1 MGLTWR
7 DGVTTIFMA
16 AIAAIYAAFLGGT
29 SAWLISSAR
38 GTTTAVLVLGMVG
51 GCAIG
56 AVGELYTG
64 PQPRHTR
71 VLRAIATTL
80 GLAALIAGI
89 IGLITGST
97 VALAV
102 LVVATFA
109 LWLIS
114 TARHAFTR
122 RPGATLHRDRH
133 EIIRP
138 PDPAKRQDTA

>member
-7 DGVTTIFMA
+7 DGVTTVFMA
-16 AIAAIYAAFLGGT
+16 AIAACYAAFLGGT

-38 GTTTAVLVLGMVG
+38 GCTTAVLVMGVVG
-51 GCAIG
+51 GCAMG

-64 PQPRHTR
+64 PQQRPARI
-71 VLRAIATTL
+71 LRAIATIL

-97 VALAV
+97 VALAA
-102 LVVATFA
+102 LVAATFA

-114 TARHAFTR
+114 TGRHAFTR
-122 RPGATLHRDRH
+122 RPGAALHRDQH
-133 EIIRP
+133 EVILP
-138 PDPAKRQDTA
+138 SDH

>member
-64 PQPRHTR
+64 PQPRPAR

-114 TARHAFTR
+114 TARHAFPR
-122 RPGATLHRDRH
+122 RPGATLHRARH

>member
-7 DGVTTIFMA
+7 DGVTTVFMA
-16 AIAAIYAAFLGGT
+16 AIAACYAAFLGGT

-56 AVGELYTG
+56 AVGDLYTG
-64 PQPRHTR
+64 PQPRPVR
-71 VLRAIATTL
+71 IFRAIATTL
-80 GLAALIAGI
+80 GLVALIAGI
-89 IGLITGST
+89 VGLITGST
-97 VALAV
+97 IALAV
-102 LVVATFA
+102 LVAATFA

-122 RPGATLHRDRH
+122 RPGAALHRDEH
-133 EIIRP
+133 EVIQLS
-138 PDPAKRQDTA
+138 DH

>member
-7 DGVTTIFMA
+7 DGVATVFMA
-16 AIAAIYAAFLGGT
+16 AIAVIYAAFLGGT

-56 AVGELYTG
+56 AVGELHTG
-64 PQPRHTR
+64 TQPRPAR

-102 LVVATFA
+102 LVAATFA
-109 LWLIS
+109 LWLVS
-114 TARHAFTR
+114 TARHAFTP
-122 RPGATLHRDRH
+122 RPGASFHRDQH

-138 PDPAKRQDTA
+138 SDSAKH

>member
-16 AIAAIYAAFLGGT
+16 AIAVIYAAFLGGT

-64 PQPRHTR
+64 PQPRPAR

-89 IGLITGST
+89 IGLVTGGT

-102 LVVATFA
+102 LVAATFA
-109 LWLIS
+109 LWLVS
-114 TARHAFTR
+114 TPRHAFTP
-122 RPGATLHRDRH
+122 RPGTAIHRDQH
-133 EIIRP
+133 EVIQP
-138 PDPAKRQDTA
+138 GNPAKH

>member
-64 PQPRHTR
+64 PQPRPAR

-102 LVVATFA
+102 LVAATFA

-114 TARHAFTR
+114 TARHALTP
-122 RPGATLHRDRH
+122 RPGASLRRDQH
-133 EIIRP
+133 EVVQP
-138 PDPAKRQDTA
+138 SDPAKR

>member
-7 DGVTTIFMA
+7 DGVTAVFMA
-16 AIAAIYAAFLGGT
+16 AIAVIYAAFLGGT

-38 GTTTAVLVLGMVG
+38 GTTAAVLVLGMVG

-56 AVGELYTG
+56 AAGDLDTG
-64 PQPRHTR
+64 SQRRPAR
-71 VLRAIATTL
+71 VLRAVATTL
-80 GLAALIAGI
+80 GLAALTAGI

>member
-7 DGVTTIFMA
+7 DGVTTVFMA
-16 AIAAIYAAFLGGT
+16 AIAACYAAFLGGT

-38 GTTTAVLVLGMVG
+38 GTTTAVLVLGTVG
-51 GCAIG
+51 GCALG

-64 PQPRHTR
+64 PQPRPAR
-71 VLRAIATTL
+71 IVRAVATAL
-80 GLAALIAGI
+80 GLVALTTGI

-102 LVVATFA
+102 LVAATFA

-122 RPGATLHRDRH
+122 RPGAALHRDEH
-133 EIIRP
+133 EVIQP
-138 PDPAKRQDTA
+138 SDH